1 MDSMPKEDPV
11 PDLEQNHLLATA
23 LCDYN
28 KAIISSYLLSQVEKS
43 YPCMRDPPL

>member
-11 PDLEQNHLLATA
+11 PDLEQNHLRATA
-23 LCDYN
+23 LCDHN
-28 KAIISSYLLSQVEKS
+28 KAIISSYLLSQEEKF